1 MLDDTLLDDP
11 AALRRADH
19 DRALLALAGSGAR
32 VRTALRLAE
41 AAGLDRLRPD
51 GRPRAVLVAGHG
63 SALTAAEML
72 AALAGT
78 ASLVAP
84 LPPTDAAPVPRIDR
98 ATAPAVFTAG
108 LAWQLPGWAGPL
120 DLLVISSAAGD
131 ERGLVALA
139 EQAYA
144 RGCAIVVTA
153 PESSPLA
160 EAALQVRALPLPFVP
175 SADTSDAPADDDRER
190 GRATEPDLPAEDP
203 AALWAHLA
211 PLLALTQKLGVTP
224 LPYDALA
231 VTADLL
237 DATAVRCRPDAAA
250 YTNPAKSLAARL
262 AGTVPLLWA
271 EGPVAGAAAGRFA
284 AQLAERA
291 GRPALAGL
299 LPQALTAHRG
309 MFTGQLGAGA
319 DPDDFFRDRVEEPD
333 PLHLQVLLLRQT
345 AEETS
350 GGPGQAG
357 PGSAGQGFGGAPEE
371 EDGGPAEV
379 PADDARP
386 RSFGVTRA
394 HRLAAAHDVRLTE
407 YAGRRPEPLHALV
420 ELVALTDFAAVYLG
434 LAAQS

>member
-41 AAGLDRLRPD
+41 AAGIDRLRPD

-78 ASLVAP
+78 ASLVSP
-84 LPPTDAAPVPRIDR
+84 LPPADAAPVPRTDR
-98 ATAPAVFTAG
+98 ATAPPVFTAG

-120 DLLVISSAAGD
+120 DLLVVSSADGG
-131 ERGLVALA
+131 EQGLVALA

-144 RGCAIVVTA
+144 RGCAIVVVA
-153 PESSPLA
+153 PEGSPLA
-160 EAALQVRALPLPFVP
+160 GAALQVRALPLPFVP
-175 SADTSDAPADDDRER
+175 SALSSDSPDDGTPPA
-190 GRATEPDLPAEDP
+190 AAYAAEPDLPAEDP
-203 AALWAHLA
+203 AALWSHLT
-211 PLLALTQKLGVTP
+211 PLLALCQKLGVTQ

-231 VTADLL
+231 ATADLL
-237 DATAVRCRPDAAA
+237 DESAVRCRPDAAA
-250 YTNPAKSLAARL
+250 YTNPAKGLAARL

-284 AQLAERA
+284 AQLADRA
-291 GRPALAGL
+291 GRPALAGP
-299 LPQALTAHRG
+299 LPQVLTAHRG

-333 PLHLQVLLLRQT
+333 PLHLQVLLLRHI
-345 AEETS
+345 
-350 GGPGQAG
+350 PGDQPSAAPAG
-357 PGSAGQGFGGAPEE
+357 PGEP
-371 EDGGPAEV
+371 DDGPAEV
-379 PADDARP
+379 PADDEGP
-386 RSFGVTRA
+386 RSFGATRA

-407 YAGRRPEPLHALV
+407 YASRRADPLHALAD
-420 ELVALTDFAAVYLG
+420 LVALTDFAAVYLG

>member
-11 AALRRADH
+11 AALQRADH

-32 VRTALRLAE
+32 VRTALRLAD

-84 LPPTDAAPVPRIDR
+84 LPPTDAEPVPRPDR
-98 ATAPAVFTAG
+98 ATAPAAFTAG

-120 DLLVISSAAGD
+120 DLLVISSAGGG

-153 PESSPLA
+153 PGGSPLA

-175 SADTSDAPADDDRER
+175 SAVEPAEP
-190 GRATEPDLPAEDP
+190 GLPGGPGPAAEPDLPAEDP

-211 PLLALTQKLGVTP
+211 PLLALTQKLGVTQ
-224 LPYDALA
+224 LAYDALPL
-231 VTADLL
+231 TADLL
-237 DATAVRCRPDAAA
+237 DAAAVRCRPDAAA
-250 YTNPAKSLAARL
+250 YTNPAKGLAARL
-262 AGTVPLLWA
+262 AGTLPLLWA
-271 EGPVAGAAAGRFA
+271 EGPVAGAAAARFA
-284 AQLAERA
+284 AQLADRA

-299 LPQALTAHRG
+299 LPQVLTAHRG

-319 DPDDFFRDRVEEPD
+319 DPDDFFRDRVDEPD
-333 PLHLQVLLLRQT
+333 PLHLQVLLLRHVPGE
-345 AEETS
+345 AA
-350 GGPGQAG
+350 GGPS
-357 PGSAGQGFGGAPEE
+357 GSGATGED
-371 EDGGPAEV
+371 DGGPAEV
-379 PADDARP
+379 PADDAGP
-386 RSFGVTRA
+386 RSFGAVRA

-407 YAGRRPEPLHALV
+407 YAARRPDPLHALV
-420 ELVALTDFAAVYLG
+420 DLVALTDFAAVYLG
-434 LAAQS
+434 LAAARS

>member
-11 AALRRADH
+11 AALQRADH

-32 VRTALRLAE
+32 VRTALRLAD

-63 SALTAAEML
+63 SALTAGEML

-78 ASLVAP
+78 AGLIAP
-84 LPPTDAAPVPRIDR
+84 LPPVDAAPVPRPDR
-98 ATAPAVFTAG
+98 ATAPAAFTAG

-120 DLLVISSAAGD
+120 DLLVISSADGG

-153 PESSPLA
+153 PEDSPLA
-160 EAALQVRALPLPFVP
+160 EAARQVRALPLPFVP
-175 SADTSDAPADDDRER
+175 SAVEAAEPGTPGDTGGAA
-190 GRATEPDLPAEDP
+190 GHGAEPDLPAEDP

-211 PLLALTQKLGVTP
+211 PLLALTQKLGVTQ
-224 LPYDALA
+224 LAYDALPL
-231 VTADLL
+231 TADLL

-250 YTNPAKSLAARL
+250 YTNPAKGLAARL

-271 EGPVAGAAAGRFA
+271 EGPVAGAAVARFA
-284 AQLAERA
+284 AQLADRA

-333 PLHLQVLLLRQT
+333 PLHLQVLLLRHVPGE
-345 AEETS
+345 ASS
-350 GGPGQAG
+350 GAG
-357 PGSAGQGFGGAPEE
+357 PSGPDAAGEA
-371 EDGGPAEV
+371 DAGPTEV
-379 PADDARP
+379 PADDAGA
-386 RSFGVTRA
+386 RSFGAVRA

-407 YAGRRPEPLHALV
+407 YASHRADPLHALAD
-420 ELVALTDFAAVYLG
+420 LVALTDFAAVYLG
-434 LAAQS
+434 LAAAQS